1 LTQPDNSLWRL
12 KQRYLE
18 AVSNGEETSA
28 ELVVEEGLKQGFGM
42 FDIYLSVL
50 IPTQIDIGQ
59 AWHDG
64 KVSVAQEH
72 LATEISLNQMHR
84 LRSQIIPRSKLGFR
98 VAVTTVEGDPHFIG
112 ARMVAD
118 FFLTDGWDVD
128 FLGASTPGPDLVELV
143 RRRSVDLVAISTA
156 TADCLPRLEW
166 TVGSL
171 ATLANPPKVLLGGN
185 AIASLATD
193 IGADGIA
200 LNLHDA
206 VIEGRRLVGISRE
219 PVSLNEHL
227 QSLGR
232 KVQET
237 RRDLGWNQQQLADNA
252 DLDRT
257 YISAVEHGKQN
268 LTLGAIVKLADALG
282 VELVQLLSKNDRL

>member
-1 LTQPDNSLWRL
+1 
-12 KQRYLE
+12 
-18 AVSNGEETSA
+18 
-28 ELVVEEGLKQGFGM
+28 
-42 FDIYLSVL
+42 
-50 IPTQIDIGQ
+50 
-59 AWHDG
+59 
-64 KVSVAQEH
+64 
-72 LATEISLNQMHR
+72 
-84 LRSQIIPRSKLGFR
+84 
-98 VAVTTVEGDPHFIG
+98 
-112 ARMVAD
+112 MVAD
-118 FFLTDGWDVD
+118 FFLADGWDVD

-143 RRRSVDLVAISTA
+143 RRRSVDLVAISTT

-171 ATLANPPKVLLGGN
+171 ATLANPPKILLGGN
-185 AIASLATD
+185 AAGSSVNSATD

-206 VIEGRRLVGISRE
+206 VVEGRRLVGIATE

-232 KVQET
+232 KVQEI